1 MKTDLARE
9 ILHRMAVEEERL
21 RDKAQEH
28 GSARGRALH
37 QAHLD
42 AINEGWLALEREIAR
57 EVINLAAPG
66 HSSTETLIAALRH
79 LAGEIVAPDDIA
91 ATALREAADRLEA
104 LSKG

>member
-1 MKTDLARE
+1 MTPNESQARLCRIRAAELRRAQHALDHRRPTAARARQEDAEALAAG
-9 ILHRMAVEEERL
+9 I
-21 RDKAQEH
+21 
-28 GSARGRALH
+28 
-37 QAHLD
+37 
-42 AINEGWLALEREIAR
+42 IALEREIAR

-104 LSKG
+104 LAL